1 MDELPILI
9 FLIVVVLVALTAIVL
24 PIIALIISIRSEK
37 RVNKQF
43 SKFAAQQS
51 SIAGGVPQQL
61 PISGEA
67 SLVSA
72 IQQLNERVEKL
83 EVAMTA
89 SSVPIAEAVDE
100 RAKTVTE
107 QTAKP
112 SGLRSVPHVDP
123 LEETPLEAEPSSSL
137 PTDIVPEFTPI
148 GSAEP
153 PSPVVPV
160 PSFSQPTRKIQS
172 EQIESIIGRRGL
184 GWAAVCLILFA
195 AAFFLKYAFDNRW
208 IGELGRVAIGVAAGV
223 GMTLFGF
230 KYHRRGWRVFSQ
242 ILTGGGIVLLY
253 LSAYAAF
260 GYYHLATQKVAFAY
274 LAILVT
280 EAALLAF
287 LYNAPAIAI
296 MALIGGFL
304 NPILLHSDR
313 DQYRSLFA
321 YITALDIGALALL
334 KHWRGLTSLAFAGTH
349 LLFWMWYVDRY
360 HPRKLGAVMVFQT
373 AVFLIFL
380 LAHVGRKLVRR
391 HSLTFEDLGLLV
403 INPFV
408 FFATAY
414 YLLNDNHHDWMGVFA
429 VGMALLYAGAAK
441 LLLDR
446 SAATRSESLS
456 LIGVALTFVTIAIPI
471 QLRQNWIT
479 IAWAVEALL
488 MLWAGIE
495 TRAWKLRAL
504 AYTMFAFVLVRLVF
518 WDTPGWSRRMFT
530 PVLNKY
536 FLSSLVVTGCLFGA
550 AVLYQRVGQRR
561 RQEQEAGAGAASNG
575 TAILEA
581 ALGLAFMLVGIGTL
595 WFVMSVETY
604 TFFVAR
610 AAARKLAED
619 ASHEL
624 WLGQMAL
631 SVLWSVYAG
640 ALAAIGFVRRSA
652 SVRWASLALF
662 GLTIIKVMLV
672 DIAELH
678 QFYRIIA
685 FFVLGVLLLVVAWG
699 YHKAFYSRQT

>member
-1 MDELPILI
+1 MDELAILI
-9 FLIVVVLVALTAIVL
+9 FLLVVIAAVLLAIVL
-24 PIIALIISIRSEK
+24 PIIALVISIRSK
-37 RVNKQF
+37 TKLTDQL
-43 SKFAAQQS
+43 SKLESQLS
-51 SIAGGVPQQL
+51 PPIGGMPQQL
-61 PISGEA
+61 TISGEA

-72 IQQLNERVEKL
+72 IQQLEVRIDKL
-83 EVAMTA
+83 EAALTA
-89 SSVPIAEAVDE
+89 RSIPIPETVEE
-100 RAKTVTE
+100 RPKTETE
-107 QTAKP
+107 QTAERP
-112 SGLRSVPHVDP
+112 PAGPVPYVVK
-123 LEETPLEAEPSSSL
+123 ETPLAAQPSS
-137 PTDIVPEFTPI
+137 PVVPEFTPI
-148 GSAEP
+148 GSAGP
-153 PSPVVPV
+153 PSPVLSA
-160 PSFSQPTRKIQS
+160 PSISQPTRKIQS

-230 KYHRRGWRVFSQ
+230 KYHKRGWRVFSQ

-274 LAILVT
+274 LAILVA

-313 DQYRSLFA
+313 DQYRSLFG
-321 YITALDIGALALL
+321 YIAALDIGALALL

-414 YLLNDNHHDWMGVFA
+414 NLLNADHHDWMGVFA

-446 SAATRSESLS
+446 SATTRSESLS

-504 AYTMFAFVLVRLVF
+504 AYTLFGLVLVRLVF
-518 WDTPGWSRRMFT
+518 WDTPFESRRMFT

-536 FLSSLVVTGCLFGA
+536 FLSSLVVTGCVFGA
-550 AVLYQRVGQRR
+550 AVLYQRVGQRSN
-561 RQEQEAGAGAASNG
+561 QEQEAGAGGRSRRKK
-575 TAILEA
+575 IEA
-581 ALGLAFMLVGIGTL
+581 ALGLAFMLVGIATL

-604 TFFVAR
+604 TFFAAR

-662 GLTIIKVMLV
+662 GLTIVKVMLV

-685 FFVLGVLLLVVAWG
+685 FFVLGLLLLVVAWG
-699 YHKAFYSRQT
+699 YHKAFHSRET